1 MEPGNIREGMEFQ
14 DYYATL
20 GVTKTASDADIKKA
34 YRKLARQFHPDLNP
48 GSKTAEAKFKKLNE
62 ANEVLSDPEKR
73 RKYDELGENWR
84 SHEQSGG
91 GAGPSGGAANA
102 RRRAR
107 TVTPDEMRDM
117 FSGGSAGRE
126 DPFSDFF
133 HTYFGG
139 GFGAEADHRHAGR
152 SSRAFKGRDIEQ
164 PIDLTLEE
172 AFLGTIRKLQSERG
186 GKPKSVEVR
195 IPAGIREGSRIKV
208 AREGEAAPN
217 LDAQPG
223 DLFLIVRLLPHPR
236 YDRRGNDL
244 YIKVPVPV
252 TTAVLGGDITVPTLA
267 GTVLRLRIPEMT
279 SGGRVFRMKGHGM
292 PVARSTD
299 ERGDLYATVELV
311 LPSQLSAEA
320 RAHYEALKALEQP
333 K

>member
-1 MEPGNIREGMEFQ
+1 MF
-14 DYYATL
+14 
-20 GVTKTASDADIKKA
+20 
-34 YRKLARQFHPDLNP
+34 
-48 GSKTAEAKFKKLNE
+48 
-62 ANEVLSDPEKR
+62 
-73 RKYDELGENWR
+73 
-84 SHEQSGG
+84 GG
-91 GAGPSGGAANA
+91 GK
-102 RRRAR
+102 
-107 TVTPDEMRDM
+107 
-117 FSGGSAGRE
+117 AGRD

-133 HTYFGG
+133 HTFFGG
-139 GFGAEADHRHAGR
+139 GFGAETDHRQAGR

-172 AFLGTIRKLQSERG
+172 AFLGAARTLQSERH
-186 GKPKSVEVR
+186 GKPRTVEVR
-195 IPAGIREGSRIKV
+195 IPAGIREHSRIKV

-217 LDAQPG
+217 LGAQPG

-252 TTAVLGGDITVPTLA
+252 TTAVLGGEITVPTLA

-279 SGGRVFRMKGHGM
+279 SGGRVFRLKGHGM

-299 ERGDLYATVELV
+299 DRGDLYATVEIV
-311 LPSQLSAEA
+311 LPAELSSEA
-320 RAHYEALKALEQP
+320 RVYYQALKALEQP

>member
-1 MEPGNIREGMEFQ
+1 MEFQ

-20 GVTKTASDADIKKA
+20 GVAKTATDAEIKKA
-34 YRKLARQFHPDLNP
+34 YRKLARQLHPDLNP
-48 GSKTAEAKFKKLNE
+48 GSKTAEAKFKSINE
-62 ANEVLSDPEKR
+62 ANDVLSDPEKR
-73 RKYDELGENWR
+73 RKYDELGANWR
-84 SHEQSGG
+84 QYEQGGAPPPGPGG
-91 GAGPSGGAANA
+91 GH
-102 RRRAR
+102 RRTR

-117 FSGGSAGRE
+117 FGGSGATGRD

-133 HTYFGG
+133 HTFFGG
-139 GFGAEADHRHAGR
+139 SAGAQTDHRQAGR

-172 AFLGTIRKLQSERG
+172 AFLGTTRRLQSEHG
-186 GKPKSVEVR
+186 GKPKTVDVR

-208 AREGEAAPN
+208 AREGEAPPN
-217 LDAQPG
+217 IDAQPG
-223 DLFLIVRLLPHPR
+223 DLFLIVRLAPHPR

-252 TTAVLGGDITVPTLA
+252 TTAVLGGEITVPTLA

-279 SGGRVFRMKGHGM
+279 NGGRVFRMKAHGM

-299 ERGDLYATVELV
+299 ERGDLYATVEIV
-311 LPSQLSAEA
+311 LPTALSPEV
-320 RAHYEALKALEQP
+320 RAHYEALRDLETP
-333 K
+333 S

>member
-1 MEPGNIREGMEFQ
+1 MEFQ

-20 GVTKTASDADIKKA
+20 GVSKTATDAEIKKA
-34 YRKLARQFHPDLNP
+34 YRKLARQLHPDLNP
-48 GSKTAEAKFKKLNE
+48 GSKTAEAKFKALNE

-73 RKYDELGENWR
+73 RKYDELGANWQQ
-84 SHEQSGG
+84 QSAPPPGPG
-91 GAGPSGGAANA
+91 GAG
-102 RRRAR
+102 RRRSR

-117 FSGGSAGRE
+117 FGGGAAGRD

-133 HTYFGG
+133 HTFFGG
-139 GFGAEADHRHAGR
+139 NAGAETDHRHAGR

-172 AFLGTIRKLQSERG
+172 AFLGATRRLQSERD
-186 GKPKSVEVR
+186 GKPRMVEVR
-195 IPAGIREGSRIKV
+195 IPAGIRENSRIKV
-208 AREGEAAPN
+208 AGEGEPAPN
-217 LDAQPG
+217 IDSQPG
-223 DLFLIVRLLPHPR
+223 DLFLIVRLAPHPR

-252 TTAVLGGDITVPTLA
+252 TTAVLGGEISVPTLA

-279 SGGRVFRMKGHGM
+279 AGGRVFRMKHHGM

-299 ERGDLYATVELV
+299 ERGDLYATVELM
-311 LPSQLSAEA
+311 LPATLSADA
-320 RAHYEALKALEQP
+320 RAHYEALKELENP

>member
-1 MEPGNIREGMEFQ
+1 MEFQ

-20 GVTKTASDADIKKA
+20 GVAKTATDAEIKKA

-48 GSKTAEAKFKKLNE
+48 GSKTAEAKFKSLNE

-73 RKYDELGENWR
+73 GKYDELGANWR
-84 SHEQSGG
+84 AQEQN
-91 GAGPSGGAANA
+91 GAPPSGPGG
-102 RRRAR
+102 RRRSR

-117 FSGGSAGRE
+117 FGGAGAE
-126 DPFSDFF
+126 APDPFSDFF
-133 HTYFGG
+133 HTFFGG
-139 GFGAEADHRHAGR
+139 RSAESDHRHAGR

-164 PIDLTLEE
+164 PIELTLEE
-172 AFLGTIRKLQSERG
+172 AFLGASRRLQSEHN

-208 AREGEAAPN
+208 AREGESAPHS
-217 LDAQPG
+217 DAQPG
-223 DLFLIVRLLPHPR
+223 DLFLIVRLAPHPR

-252 TTAVLGGDITVPTLA
+252 TTAVLGGEITVPTLA
-267 GTVLRLRIPEMT
+267 GTVLRLRVPEMT

-299 ERGDLYATVELV
+299 ERGDLYATTDIV
-311 LPSQLSAEA
+311 LPATLTPEA
-320 RAHYEALKALEQP
+320 RALYERLRELQVP
-333 K
+333 T

>member
-1 MEPGNIREGMEFQ
+1 MEFQ

-20 GVTKTASDADIKKA
+20 GVSKTATDAEIKKA
-34 YRKLARQFHPDLNP
+34 YRKQARQLHPDLNP
-48 GSKTAEAKFKKLNE
+48 GSKTAEAKFKSLNE

-73 RKYDELGENWR
+73 RKYDELGANWQQQGAPAG
-84 SHEQSGG
+84 HAP
-91 GAGPSGGAANA
+91 GAG
-102 RRRAR
+102 RRRSR
-107 TVTPDEMRDM
+107 NVTPDEMRDM
-117 FSGGSAGRE
+117 FGGSAGTQ

-133 HTYFGG
+133 HTFFGG
-139 GFGAEADHRHAGR
+139 GAGAETDHRAAGR

-172 AFLGTIRKLQSERG
+172 AFLGATRRLQSERRG
-186 GKPKSVEVR
+186 NPGSVEVR

-208 AREGEAAPN
+208 AGEGEAAPN
-217 LDAQPG
+217 IDGQAG
-223 DLFLIVRLLPHPR
+223 DLFLIVRLSPHPR

-252 TTAVLGGDITVPTLA
+252 TTAVLCGEISVPTLA

-279 SGGRVFRMKGHGM
+279 AGGRVFRMKHHGM

-299 ERGDLYATVELV
+299 ERGDLYATVEIT
-311 LPSQLSAEA
+311 LPTEVSAEA
-320 RAHYEALKALEQP
+320 RAHYEALRDLELP

>member
-1 MEPGNIREGMEFQ
+1 MEFQ

-20 GVTKTASDADIKKA
+20 GVSKTATDADIKKA
-34 YRKLARQFHPDLNP
+34 YRKLARQLHPDLNP
-48 GSKTAEAKFKKLNE
+48 GSKTAEAKFKSLNE

-84 SHEQSGG
+84 
-91 GAGPSGGAANA
+91 AGNQQPPPGAAGGP
-102 RRRAR
+102 RRRTRA
-107 TVTPDEMRDM
+107 VTPDEMRDM
-117 FSGGSAGRE
+117 FGAGGASRE

-133 HTYFGG
+133 HTFFGG
-139 GFGAEADHRHAGR
+139 TAATETDHRHAGR

-172 AFLGTIRKLQSERG
+172 AFLGTSRKLQSERG

-195 IPAGIREGSRIKV
+195 IPAGIREGSRVKV
-208 AREGEAAPN
+208 AAEGEAAPN
-217 LDAQPG
+217 LDGQPG
-223 DLFLIVRLLPHPR
+223 DLFLIVRLAPHPR

-244 YIKVPVPV
+244 YIKVPVSI
-252 TTAVLGGDITVPTLA
+252 TTAILGGEISVPTLA
-267 GTVLRLRIPEMT
+267 GTVLRLRIPEMAG
-279 SGGRVFRMKGHGM
+279 SGRVFRMKNHGM

-299 ERGDLYATVELV
+299 ERGDLYATVEVV
-311 LPSQLSAEA
+311 LPTGLSPEA
-320 RAHYEALKALEQP
+320 KALYEQLRALEVP

>member
-1 MEPGNIREGMEFQ
+1 MEFQ

-20 GVTKTASDADIKKA
+20 GVSKTATDADIKKA

-48 GSKTAEAKFKKLNE
+48 GSKTAEAKFKAINE

-73 RKYDELGENWR
+73 RKYDELGANWR
-84 SHEQSGG
+84 AYEQG
-91 GAGPSGGAANA
+91 GAPPPGPGGP
-102 RRRAR
+102 RRRSR

-117 FSGGSAGRE
+117 FSGAGGRE

-133 HTYFGG
+133 HTFFGG
-139 GFGAEADHRHAGR
+139 SFGAETDHRHAGR
-152 SSRAFKGRDIEQ
+152 SARSFRGRDIEQ

-172 AFLGTIRKLQSERG
+172 AFNGTTRRLESEHQ
-186 GKPKSVEVR
+186 GKPRHVDVR

-208 AREGEAAPN
+208 AREGEPAPN
-217 LDAQPG
+217 IDGQPG
-223 DLFLIVRLLPHPR
+223 DLFLIVRLVPHSR

-252 TTAVLGGDITVPTLA
+252 TTAVLGGEISVPTLA
-267 GTVLRLRIPEMT
+267 GTVLRLKVPEMT
-279 SGGRVFRMKGHGM
+279 TGGRVFRMKGHGM

-299 ERGDLYATVELV
+299 ERGDLYATVEIM
-311 LPSQLSAEA
+311 LPATLTPEA
-320 RAHYEALKALEQP
+320 RAHYEALRKLDQP
-333 K
+333 

>member
-1 MEPGNIREGMEFQ
+1 MEFQ

-20 GVTKTASDADIKKA
+20 GVTKTATDAEIKKS
-34 YRKLARQFHPDLNP
+34 YRKLARQLHPDLNP
-48 GSKTAEAKFKKLNE
+48 GSKTAEAKFKALNE

-73 RKYDELGENWR
+73 RKYDELGANW
-84 SHEQSGG
+84 QN
-91 GAGPSGGAANA
+91 GAPPPGAAGGPGA
-102 RRRAR
+102 RRRSR

-117 FSGGSAGRE
+117 FGAGAGARD

-133 HTYFGG
+133 HTFFGG
-139 GFGAEADHRHAGR
+139 GGGGAQADHRHAGR
-152 SSRAFKGRDIEQ
+152 SSRDFKGRDIEQ

-172 AFLGTIRKLQSERG
+172 AFLGATRRLASEHG
-186 GKPKSVEVR
+186 GQHKSVEVR

-208 AREGEAAPN
+208 AREGEPAPH

-223 DLFLIVRLLPHPR
+223 DLFLIVRLAPHPR

-252 TTAVLGGDITVPTLA
+252 TTAVLGGEITVPTLA

-279 SGGRVFRMKGHGM
+279 NGGRVFRLKGHGM
-292 PVARSTD
+292 PVARATD
-299 ERGDLYATVELV
+299 ERGDLYATVEIV
-311 LPSQLSAEA
+311 LPAELAPAA
-320 RAHYEALKALEQP
+320 RAHYERLRELELP

>member
-1 MEPGNIREGMEFQ
+1 MEFQ

-20 GVTKTASDADIKKA
+20 GVTKTATDAEIKKA

-48 GSKTAEAKFKKLNE
+48 GSKTAEAKFKALNE

-73 RKYDELGENWR
+73 RKYDELGANWR
-84 SHEQSGG
+84 AYEQT
-91 GAGPSGGAANA
+91 GAPPSGGPAGAGG
-102 RRRAR
+102 RRRSR

-117 FSGGSAGRE
+117 FGGGVGRD

-133 HTYFGG
+133 HTFFGG
-139 GFGAEADHRHAGR
+139 GGPEVDHRHAGR

-172 AFLGTIRKLQSERG
+172 AFLGTSRKLQSEHD
-186 GKPKSVEVR
+186 GKTKTVEVR

-208 AREGEAAPN
+208 AREGEPAPN
-217 LDAQPG
+217 IDAQPG
-223 DLFLIVRLLPHPR
+223 DLFLIVRLAPHPR

-252 TTAVLGGDITVPTLA
+252 TTAVLGGEITVPTLA

-279 SGGRVFRMKGHGM
+279 AGGRVFRMKGHGM

-299 ERGDLYATVELV
+299 ERGDLYATVEIV
-311 LPSQLSAEA
+311 LPTTLSAAA
-320 RAHYEALKALEQP
+320 RAHYERLKELEHP
-333 K
+333 T